1 MQRETLG
8 MRQVLL
14 NIAEIIQTLQAI
26 DLPPDPARTA
36 AQAELLLETH
46 YEHLEM
52 LPCTCTLEPA
62 SPEVHLYHLD
72 GEVNAE
78 GPAEGFTTL

>member
-1 MQRETLG
+1 

-14 NIAEIIQTLQAI
+14 STAETLQTLQAI
-26 DLPPDPARTA
+26 GLPPDPARTA
-36 AQAELLLETH
+36 AQTELLLETH

-52 LPCTCTLEPA
+52 LPYTCTSVPA
-62 SPEVHLYHLD
+62 APEAHLYHLD

-78 GPAEGFTTL
+78 GPAEGCTRL